1 MATIQIAV
9 DTAYV
14 TRKEFLRRTGIAPRT
29 FDKLLSEGDI
39 PIKPKQEKSRLVLV
53 NMVKWAEQAAL
64 QQV

>member
-1 MATIQIAV
+1 MATLQIAV
-9 DTAYV
+9 DAAYV

-39 PIKPKQEKSRLVLV
+39 PIREKEGKSRLVLV
-53 NMVKWAEQAAL
+53 NMVKWAEQAAQ